1 MVRPSPLTPLVPIV
15 TPPKGDPV
23 KGIRK
28 MGAKEFLGNKGEA
41 YQWWETLTNVTLE
54 KMNDWESFL
63 EKFRERAKPLLVA
76 LMADPTAPPNPTLTK
91 GDNCLKYTC
100 DAGFFSNPH
109 PSDTPNLDEE
119 DSNSPPTFDSD
130 DCDSDCDST
139 HFTDLSAGLRVFS
152 DSILRMELAGM
163 EMVKAMEAS
172 RCEAEKRRA
181 ESEAELTRMML
192 RTQSQIASFVAG
204 DADTRKRKRGADDEP
219 RDSSVR

>member
-1 MVRPSPLTPLVPIV
+1 MSWHPLLSHFTDHLP
-15 TPPKGDPV
+15 TTQK
-23 KGIRK
+23 
-28 MGAKEFLGNKGEA
+28 
-41 YQWWETLTNVTLE
+41 TLILFTHFVYPG
-54 KMNDWESFL
+54 
-63 EKFRERAKPLLVA
+63 RAKPLLVA
-76 LMADPTAPPNPTLTK
+76 LMADPTAPPNPSLAK
-91 GDNCLKYTC
+91 DDHCLKYTC

-139 HFTDLSAGLRVFS
+139 PFTDLSAGLRVFS

-181 ESEAELTRMML
+181 ESEAELTRMIL

-204 DADTRKRKRGADDEP
+204 EADTRKRKRGADDEP
-219 RDSSVR
+219 RDSAVR